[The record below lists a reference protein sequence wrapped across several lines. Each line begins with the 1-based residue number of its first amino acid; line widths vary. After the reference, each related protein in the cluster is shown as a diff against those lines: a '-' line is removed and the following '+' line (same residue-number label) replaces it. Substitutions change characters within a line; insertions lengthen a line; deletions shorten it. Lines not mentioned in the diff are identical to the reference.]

1 MVPCLRTPFGDHR
14 VSPPRRKRV
23 EPRKKTVSA
32 PAPRRANETVKA
44 RRVHVNEHV
53 SPAAPSNPSPRLSS
67 PLLSLP
73 LSPLSLLV
81 PRLDRVGL
89 RASSAPAVALASDG
103 TATAPTSRPRLWSV
117 GGRADRPHEV
127 PRADERLCHV
137 LRGAG
142 RCTIGIGADARGSRE
157 MLSDKEMRQQ
167 AIRRKRGST
176 ASSTADTVA
185 GSFHGGGGHFVGG
198 ARAR

>member
-1 MVPCLRTPFGDHR
+1 MVLCLRTPFGDHR

-53 SPAAPSNPSPRLSS
+53 SPAAPSNSSRRLA
-67 PLLSLP
+67 LSRAPTASACARLP
-73 LSPLSLLV
+73 PPQSLW
-81 PRLDRVGL
+81 PQTARRRLRRAV
-89 RASSAPAVALASDG
+89 RASGVSTVEQTDLTRSR
-103 TATAPTSRPRLWSV
+103 APTNVS
-117 GGRADRPHEV
+117 
-127 PRADERLCHV
+127 CHV
-137 LRGAG
+137 SCRAG

-157 MLSDKEMRQQ
+157 MLSDQEMRQQ

-176 ASSTADTVA
+176 ASSTVDRSPWRSMATKGISSA
-185 GSFHGGGGHFVGG
+185 GG
-198 ARAR
+198 ARSEGSAVFPGA